1 MTAARTPAR
10 NSIARHQVVPHLLIA
25 TLLVLAQMLS
35 ASMQVRMLDSPMA
48 RGSDVAA
55 MLAAGSLCHAGDPGS
70 QPVGPH
76 DPTHDCALCP
86 VCHMAAAASVVTMPQ
101 AVLPAPPSGSLGIAR
116 LAPPAIGPPQQAR
129 ATARP
134 RGPPISVL

>member
-1 MTAARTPAR
+1 MTAARPTAR
-10 NSIARHQVVPHLLIA
+10 TRMARYQVAPHLLIA

-35 ASMQVRMLDSPMA
+35 ASMQVRMLDSLTA
-48 RGSDVAA
+48 QGGDVAA
-55 MLAAGSLCHAGDPGS
+55 VLAAGSLCHAGDTGP
-70 QPVGPH
+70 QPAGRH

-86 VCHMAAAASVVTMPQ
+86 VCHMAATASVVTMPPT
-101 AVLPAPPSGSLGIAR
+101 ALPAPPSGSLGIAQ